1 LGALANPQ
9 DTEHALEIL
18 ADILQNSLLPK
29 RQIESERSVILRE
42 MEACQRHWHASG
54 TSGLRCTSWTA
65 VLHWG

>member
-1 LGALANPQ
+1 VAVVVRFGRAGKLPSQ

-54 TSGLRCTSWTA
+54 TFRLA
-65 VLHWG
+65 MH